1 MPTELRTDRDDF
13 PADGEDI
20 CGETIDH
27 DIDHSE
33 YCEEDGRTYWHCRR
47 CDAEGF
53 DEPEVPH
60 AD

>member
-20 CGETIDH
+20 CGETYDH
-27 DIDHSE
+27 DAEVTHVS
-33 YCEEDGRTYWHCRR
+33 EDGVTYWRCRR
-47 CDAEGF
+47 CDAEGW
-53 DEPEVPH
+53 DVPEAPH